1 MYIVVVRLGGL
12 MLLSGTNAARR
23 SPGFAN
29 RQEGLMTKQAAVLDE
44 TQTADAMLRARAR
57 LVVPGGMWGH
67 LNAARLPEGYPQFF
81 ASAEGCRVRDVD
93 GREYIDFMCS
103 WGPVLLGHRHPEIEA
118 AAQAQAALGDCF
130 NGPGEVMVD
139 LAEDFVAMVPHAD
152 WAMFQKNGGDATT
165 ACVTIARA
173 GAGRR
178 KVLVARNSYHGSLPW
193 CSPSVAGVTSE
204 DRAHLL
210 QFEYNDVTS
219 LRSAVAEAG
228 NDLAAILVTAFRHDM
243 GRDLELPTAE
253 FAKAARAACDDT
265 GAALVID
272 EVRAGLRLDIRG
284 SWEALGVRPDLCAW
298 SKAIANGYALAAV
311 TGNDRF
317 REAATRVFITGSF
330 WCGAVAMAAA
340 RATLRIARETDVP
353 SHISAMGL
361 RLREG
366 VATLANQHGIA
377 IRQSGPPQ
385 MPLILFEADPE
396 VRKGRAF
403 CSAALRHGAFFHPQH
418 NMFLSSAHRSAD
430 IDAALEAASHGFK
443 AVLELDARID
453 P

>member
-1 MYIVVVRLGGL
+1 
-12 MLLSGTNAARR
+12 
-23 SPGFAN
+23 
-29 RQEGLMTKQAAVLDE
+29 MTKQAAALSE
-44 TQTADAMLRARAR
+44 TQSVDASLRARAQR
-57 LVVPGGMWGH
+57 VVPGGMWGH

-103 WGPVLLGHRHPEIEA
+103 WGPVLLGHRHPEVQA
-118 AAQAQAALGDCF
+118 AADAQAALGDCF
-130 NGPGEVMVD
+130 NGPGEVMVE

-173 GAGRR
+173 GTGRR
-178 KVLVARNSYHGSLPW
+178 KVLVARGSYHGALPW

-210 QFEYNDVTS
+210 HFEYNDVAS
-219 LRSAVAEAG
+219 LDAAVEAAG
-228 NDLAAILVTAFRHDM
+228 KDLAAILVTAFRHDL
-243 GRDLELPTAE
+243 GRDLELPTQE
-253 FAKAARAACDDT
+253 FAVAVRAACDAAD
-265 GAALVID
+265 AALIID
-272 EVRAGLRLDIRG
+272 EVRAGLRLDVRG
-284 SWEALGVRPDLCAW
+284 SWEALGVRPDLSAW

-317 REAATRVFITGSF
+317 REAATKVFVTGSF
-330 WCGAVAMAAA
+330 WCGTVAMAAA
-340 RATLRIARETDVP
+340 RATMRIARETDVP
-353 SHISAMGL
+353 GQIRAIGM

-366 VATLANQHGIA
+366 LTSLADHQGIA

-385 MPLILFEADPE
+385 MPLLLFEADPE
-396 VRKGRAF
+396 FRKGRAF
-403 CSAALRHGAFFHPQH
+403 CAAALRHGAFFHPMH
-418 NMFLSSAHRSAD
+418 NMFLSSAHRAAD

-443 AVLELDARID
+443 AVRELDPRVNR
-453 P
+453 

>member
-1 MYIVVVRLGGL
+1 
-12 MLLSGTNAARR
+12 
-23 SPGFAN
+23 
-29 RQEGLMTKQAAVLDE
+29 MTKQAAVLSE
-44 TQTADAMLRARAR
+44 TQSADAMLRERAR
-57 LVVPGGMWGH
+57 RVVPGGMWGH
-67 LNAARLPEGYPQFF
+67 LNAARLPAGYPQFF

-103 WGPVLLGHRHPEIEA
+103 WGPVLLGHRHPDVEA
-118 AAQAQAALGDCF
+118 AVRAQAALGDCL

-139 LAEDFVAMVPHAD
+139 LAEDFVAMLPHAD
-152 WAMFQKNGGDATT
+152 WVMFQKNGGDATT

-173 GAGRR
+173 ATSRR
-178 KVLVARNSYHGSLPW
+178 KVLVARGSYHGALPW
-193 CSPSVAGVTSE
+193 CTPSVAGVTTE

-210 QFEYNDVTS
+210 HFEYNDVAS
-219 LRSAVAEAG
+219 LRAAVDQAG
-228 NDLAAILVTAFRHDM
+228 KDLATILVTAFRHDM

-253 FAKAARAACDDT
+253 FAAAVRHACDDT
-265 GAALVID
+265 GAALIID
-272 EVRAGLRLDIRG
+272 EVRTGLRLDIRG
-284 SWEALGVRPDLCAW
+284 SWETLGVRPDLCAW

-311 TGNDRF
+311 SGNDRF
-317 REAATRVFITGSF
+317 REAATKVFVTGSF
-330 WCGAVAMAAA
+330 WCGTVAMAAA

-353 SHISAMGL
+353 AYIRAMGL

-366 VATLANQHGIA
+366 LASLADRHGIA

-385 MPLILFEADPE
+385 MPLMLFDDDPE

-403 CSAALRHGAFFHPQH
+403 CSAALRHGAFLHPQH
-418 NMFLSSAHRSAD
+418 NMFLSAAHGPSD

-443 AVLELDARID
+443 AVRELR

>member
-1 MYIVVVRLGGL
+1 M
-12 MLLSGTNAARR
+12 NKPA
-23 SPGFAN
+23 
-29 RQEGLMTKQAAVLDE
+29 AAVSE
-44 TQTADAMLRARAR
+44 KQSADALLRARAQR
-57 LVVPGGMWGH
+57 VVPGGMWGH

-103 WGPVLLGHRHPEIEA
+103 WGPVLLGHRHPEVQA
-118 AAQAQAALGDCF
+118 AAEAQAALGDCF
-130 NGPGEVMVD
+130 NGPGEVMVE

-173 GAGRR
+173 GTGRR
-178 KVLVARNSYHGSLPW
+178 KVLVARGSYHGALPW

-210 QFEYNDVTS
+210 HFEYNDMAS
-219 LRSAVAEAG
+219 LRTAIDEAG
-228 NDLAAILVTAFRHDM
+228 KDLAAILVTAFRHDM
-243 GRDLELPTAE
+243 GRDLELPTRE
-253 FAKAARAACDDT
+253 FALAARAACDAAD
-265 GAALVID
+265 AALIID

-284 SWEALGVRPDLCAW
+284 SWEALGVRPDLSAW

-317 REAATRVFITGSF
+317 RDAATKVFVTGSF
-330 WCGAVAMAAA
+330 WCGTVAMAAA

-353 SHISAMGL
+353 AHIRGMGM

-366 VATLANQHGIA
+366 LAKLADSQGIA

-385 MPLILFEADPE
+385 MPLMLFEADPE
-396 VRKGRAF
+396 VKKGRAF
-403 CSAALRHGAFFHPQH
+403 CATALRHGAFFHPQH
-418 NMFLSSAHRSAD
+418 NMFLSSAHRAAD

-443 AVLELDARID
+443 AVRELDARVNR
-453 P
+453 

>member
-1 MYIVVVRLGGL
+1 M
-12 MLLSGTNAARR
+12 NKPAAAM
-23 SPGFAN
+23 S
-29 RQEGLMTKQAAVLDE
+29 EKQS
-44 TQTADAMLRARAR
+44 ADAMLRARAQR
-57 LVVPGGMWGH
+57 VVPGGMWGH

-103 WGPVLLGHRHPEIEA
+103 WGPVLLGHRHPEVQA
-118 AAQAQAALGDCF
+118 AAEAQAAQGDCF
-130 NGPGEVMVD
+130 NGPGEVMVE

-173 GAGRR
+173 GTGRR
-178 KVLVARNSYHGSLPW
+178 KVLVARGSYHGALPW

-210 QFEYNDVTS
+210 HFEYNDVAS
-219 LRSAVAEAG
+219 LQAAVDEAG
-228 NDLAAILVTAFRHDM
+228 KDFAAIIVTAFRHDM
-243 GRDLELPTAE
+243 GRDLELPTKE
-253 FAKAARAACDDT
+253 FALAARAACDAAD
-265 GAALVID
+265 AALIID

-284 SWEALGVRPDLCAW
+284 SWETLGVRPDLSAW

-317 REAATRVFITGSF
+317 RDAVTKIFVTGSF
-330 WCGAVAMAAA
+330 WCGTVAMAAA

-353 SHISAMGL
+353 SQISAMGM

-366 VATLANQHGIA
+366 LTRLADSQGIA

-385 MPLILFEADPE
+385 MPLMLFDDDAE

-403 CSAALRHGAFFHPQH
+403 CATALRHGAFFHPQH
-418 NMFLSSAHRSAD
+418 NMFLSSAHRAAD

-443 AVLELDARID
+443 AVRELDARANR
-453 P
+453 

>member
-1 MYIVVVRLGGL
+1 MV
-12 MLLSGTNAARR
+12 
-23 SPGFAN
+23 
-29 RQEGLMTKQAAVLDE
+29 MTKQAAVSIE
-44 TQTADAMLRARAR
+44 AQSADAMLRARAR
-57 LVVPGGMWGH
+57 RVVPGGMWGH

-103 WGPVLLGHRHPEIEA
+103 WGPVLLGHRHPEVEA
-118 AAQAQAALGDCF
+118 AARAQAALGDCL

-139 LAEDFVAMVPHAD
+139 LAEDLVEMIPHAD

-173 GAGRR
+173 GTGRR
-178 KVLVARNSYHGSLPW
+178 KVLVAKGSYHGALPW
-193 CSPSVAGVTSE
+193 CTPSVAGVTSE

-210 QFEYNDVTS
+210 HFDYNDVAS
-219 LRSAVAEAG
+219 LTAAVDEAG
-228 NDLAAILVTAFRHDM
+228 KDLAAILVTAFRHDM

-253 FAKAARAACDDT
+253 FAAAVRCACDDT
-265 GAALVID
+265 GAALILD
-272 EVRAGLRLDIRG
+272 EVRTGLRLDVSG
-284 SWEALGVRPDLCAW
+284 SWETLGVRPDFCAW
-298 SKAIANGYALAAV
+298 SKAVANGYALAAV

-317 REAATRVFITGSF
+317 REAATRIFVTGSF
-330 WCGAVAMAAA
+330 WCGTVAMAAA

-353 SHISAMGL
+353 AHLRAMGL
-361 RLREG
+361 QLREG
-366 VATLANQHGIA
+366 LATLANQYGVA

-385 MPLILFEADPE
+385 MPLMLFDDDPE
-396 VRKGRAF
+396 ARKGRAF

-418 NMFLSSAHRSAD
+418 NMFLSAAHAPAD

-443 AVLELDARID
+443 AVRELDARID
-453 P
+453 R

>member
-1 MYIVVVRLGGL
+1 MRAEQTTRAGDAMTKPAVVLSETETPDA
-12 MLLSGTNAARR
+12 LLRERAAR
-23 SPGFAN
+23 
-29 RQEGLMTKQAAVLDE
+29 
-44 TQTADAMLRARAR
+44 
-57 LVVPGGMWGH
+57 VVPGGMWGH

-81 ASAEGCRVRDVD
+81 ASAEGCRIRDVN

-103 WGPVLLGHRHPEIEA
+103 WGPVLLGHRHPEIQA
-118 AAQAQAALGDCF
+118 AAEAQAELGDCL
-130 NGPGEVMVD
+130 NGPGEVMVE

-152 WAMFQKNGGDATT
+152 WAMFQKNGADATT
-165 ACVTIARA
+165 SCVTIARA
-173 GAGRR
+173 GTGKR
-178 KVLVARNSYHGSLPW
+178 KVLVARGSYHGALPW
-193 CSPSVAGVTSE
+193 CSPSLAGVTAE
-204 DRAHLL
+204 DPAHLL
-210 QFEYNDVTS
+210 HFEYNDVAS
-219 LRSAVAEAG
+219 LRAAAAEAG

-253 FAKAARAACDDT
+253 FAAAVRAACDAA
-265 GAALVID
+265 GAALIID

-317 REAATRVFITGSF
+317 REAATKVFVTGSF
-330 WCGAVAMAAA
+330 WCGTVAMAAA

-353 SHISAMGL
+353 GHIRAMGL

-366 VATLANQHGIA
+366 LATLANQNGIA

-385 MPLILFEADPE
+385 MPLMLFDADPD
-396 VRKGRAF
+396 VKKGRAF

-418 NMFLSSAHRSAD
+418 NMFLSSAHGPAEDRKS
-430 IDAALEAASHGFK
+430 
-443 AVLELDARID
+443 VV
-453 P
+453 

>member
-1 MYIVVVRLGGL
+1 MTQPTA
-12 MLLSGTNAARR
+12 LLS
-23 SPGFAN
+23 
-29 RQEGLMTKQAAVLDE
+29 E
-44 TQTADAMLRARAR
+44 TQTADAMLRSRAR

-81 ASAEGCRVRDVD
+81 ASADGCRVRDVD

-103 WGPVLLGHRHPEIEA
+103 WGPILLGHRQPEVQA
-118 AAQAQAALGDCF
+118 AAEAQAAKGDCF
-130 NGPGEVMVD
+130 NGPGEVMVE
-139 LAEDFVAMVPHAD
+139 LAEDLVAMLPHAD

-165 ACVTIARA
+165 CCVTIARA
-173 GAGRR
+173 GTGRR
-178 KVLVARNSYHGSLPW
+178 KVLVARGSYHGALPW
-193 CSPSVAGVTSE
+193 CSPSVAGVTAE

-210 QFEYNDVTS
+210 HFEYNDMQS
-219 LRSAVAEAG
+219 LRAAVEEAG
-228 NDLAAILVTAFRHDM
+228 KDLAAILVTAFRHDM
-243 GRDLELPTAE
+243 GRDLELPTKE
-253 FAKAARAACDDT
+253 FAQAARAACDAAD
-265 GAALVID
+265 AALIID

-317 REAATRVFITGSF
+317 REAATQVFVTGSF
-330 WCGAVAMAAA
+330 WCGTVAMAAA
-340 RATLRIARETDVP
+340 RATLRIARETDVAG
-353 SHISAMGL
+353 HIRAMGL

-366 VATLANQHGIA
+366 LASLANEHGIA

-385 MPLILFEADPE
+385 MPLMLFEADPE

-418 NMFLSSAHRSAD
+418 NMFLSAAHRPAD
-430 IDAALEAASHGFK
+430 IDEALQAASHGFK
-443 AVLELDARID
+443 AVRELEARSSR
-453 P
+453 

>member
-1 MYIVVVRLGGL
+1 M
-12 MLLSGTNAARR
+12 N
-23 SPGFAN
+23 
-29 RQEGLMTKQAAVLDE
+29 KQAAATSE
-44 TQTADAMLRARAR
+44 KQSADALLRARAQR
-57 LVVPGGMWGH
+57 VVPGGMWGH

-103 WGPVLLGHRHPEIEA
+103 WGPVLLGHRHPEVQA
-118 AAQAQAALGDCF
+118 AAEAQAALGDCF
-130 NGPGEVMVD
+130 NGPGEVMVE

-173 GAGRR
+173 GTGRR
-178 KVLVARNSYHGSLPW
+178 KILVARGSYHGALPW

-210 QFEYNDVTS
+210 HFEYNDVAG
-219 LRSAVAEAG
+219 LRAAVDEAG
-228 NDLAAILVTAFRHDM
+228 KDLAAILVTAFRHDM
-243 GRDLELPTAE
+243 GRDLELPTRE
-253 FAKAARAACDDT
+253 FALAARAACDAAD
-265 GAALVID
+265 AALIID

-284 SWEALGVRPDLCAW
+284 SWETLGVRPDLSAW

-317 REAATRVFITGSF
+317 RDAATKVFVTGSF
-330 WCGAVAMAAA
+330 WCGTVAMAAA
-340 RATLRIARETDVP
+340 RATLRIARETDLP
-353 SHISAMGL
+353 AHIRTMGL

-366 VATLANQHGIA
+366 LARLADNQGIA

-385 MPLILFEADPE
+385 MPLMLFEADPE

-403 CSAALRHGAFFHPQH
+403 CATALRHGAFFHPQH
-418 NMFLSSAHRSAD
+418 NMFLSSAHRAAD
-430 IDAALEAASHGFK
+430 IDAALEAASYGFK
-443 AVLELDARID
+443 AVRELDARVNR
-453 P
+453 

>member
-1 MYIVVVRLGGL
+1 
-12 MLLSGTNAARR
+12 
-23 SPGFAN
+23 
-29 RQEGLMTKQAAVLDE
+29 MTKQAAVSSE
-44 TQTADAMLRARAR
+44 TRSADAMLRARAR
-57 LVVPGGMWGH
+57 RVVPGGMWGH

-103 WGPVLLGHRHPEIEA
+103 WGPVVLGHRHPEVEA
-118 AAQAQAALGDCF
+118 AARAQAALGDCL

-139 LAEDFVAMVPHAD
+139 LAEDLVGMLPHAD

-173 GAGRR
+173 GTGRR
-178 KVLVARNSYHGSLPW
+178 KVLVAKGSYHGALPW
-193 CSPSVAGVTSE
+193 CTPSVAGVTSE

-210 QFEYNDVTS
+210 HFDYNDATS
-219 LRSAVAEAG
+219 LRAAVEEAG
-228 NDLAAILVTAFRHDM
+228 KDIAAILVTAFRHDM
-243 GRDLELPTAE
+243 GRDLELPTVE
-253 FAKAARAACDDT
+253 FAAAARRACDET
-265 GAALVID
+265 GAALIID
-272 EVRAGLRLDIRG
+272 EVRTGVRLDIKG
-284 SWEALGVRPDLCAW
+284 SWETLGVRPDLCAW
-298 SKAIANGYALAAV
+298 SKAIANGHPLAAV

-317 REAATRVFITGSF
+317 REAATKVFVTGSF

-353 SHISAMGL
+353 AHLRAMGL

-366 VATLANQHGIA
+366 LAILADRHSIA

-385 MPLILFEADPE
+385 MPLMLFDDDPQA
-396 VRKGRAF
+396 RKGRAF
-403 CSAALRHGAFFHPQH
+403 CSAALQHGAFFHPQH
-418 NMFLSSAHRSAD
+418 NMFLSAAHGPAD

-443 AVLELDARID
+443 AVRELRS
-453 P
+453 